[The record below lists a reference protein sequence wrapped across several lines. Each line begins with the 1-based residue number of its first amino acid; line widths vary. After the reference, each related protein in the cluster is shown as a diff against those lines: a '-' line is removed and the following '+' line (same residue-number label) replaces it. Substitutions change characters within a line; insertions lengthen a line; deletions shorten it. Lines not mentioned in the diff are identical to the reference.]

1 MRSQPPCFHPSS
13 RASAP
18 AAQGSLGRNPGM
30 QRGNPWSVRRLPE
43 VPVLCVLAG
52 GVTLRGG
59 APEPLPQPRLCPVG
73 PEQLL
78 PRAAAE
84 PSCAQ
89 RCLRSASL
97 VRKCPGIS
105 ACRRGASRL
114 MRDLLC
120 CFCCDLET
128 GLRKQNPVREQLSP
142 AVSGG
147 TKQLSGANSIQ
158 LLRFCCFSRAFKA
171 VLSLCISTCA
181 TENFNPSPPDGY
193 LKTHSPLTKPPC
205 SAGPQAPRFPPLRR
219 QVILLKKKRKRTQNQ
234 KRG

>member
-1 MRSQPPCFHPSS
+1 MFPSFIEGFSSSCSGLPWPESWDAAWEPLECPPAS
-13 RASAP
+13 RGASALSPGWGGHSAGWCPQTSAP
-18 AAQGSLGRNPGM
+18 AQA
-30 QRGNPWSVRRLPE
+30 
-43 VPVLCVLAG
+43 VPS
-52 GVTLRGG
+52 G
-59 APEPLPQPRLCPVG
+59 A
-73 PEQLL
+73 
-78 PRAAAE
+78 RAAPSPCSSAE

-105 ACRRGASRL
+105 ACRRGASWL

-120 CFCCDLET
+120 CFCCDLEM

-142 AVSGG
+142 ATSGG
-147 TKQLSGANSIQ
+147 TEQLSGANSIQ

-171 VLSLCISTCA
+171 VLSLCVSTCA

-205 SAGPQAPRFPPLRR
+205 SAGPQAPRFPPLRG
-219 QVILLKKKRKRTQNQ
+219 QVILVKKKGKRT
-234 KRG
+234 